1 MRFGIL
7 YFTCF
12 LAFISQPTYAIKVT
26 GLYQAVVSVSD
37 ESTQKRRMALKQAL
51 GKVLVKITGDRNIN
65 KGMGVT
71 SLLAT
76 PGKFVQQYR
85 YRQNSNDWNQDKLA
99 YELWVQFDEGALDAA
114 LKTYGVPIWEKE
126 RPSILVW
133 LVHKKN
139 KDRSFVGIEK
149 GSEYLNILENRA
161 SARGVRLLFPLL
173 DLQDNSKISVTD
185 VWGGFTEPILNASK
199 RYQANVVLTSKFTQI
214 LPTLWESDWS
224 VYFDNQV
231 VNWTS
236 QSDIADIVLEEGI
249 DELVDK
255 LVSRYTQTEGQN
267 TEVIQ
272 LLVNDINNVDEY
284 AQTFS
289 YLASIQSVDSVE
301 VKQTTPNYILFELT
315 SSRCAEGVYQ
325 AISLGK
331 ILESVEGGDVSEY
344 RLLP

>member
-1 MRFGIL
+1 M
-7 YFTCF
+7 
-12 LAFISQPTYAIKVT
+12 
-26 GLYQAVVSVSD
+26 D
-37 ESTQKRRMALKQAL
+37 E
-51 GKVLVKITGDRNIN
+51 
-65 KGMGVT
+65 
-71 SLLAT
+71 
-76 PGKFVQQYR
+76 F
-85 YRQNSNDWNQDKLA
+85 
-99 YELWVQFDEGALDAA
+99 WVQFDEGALDAA
-114 LKTYGVPIWEKE
+114 LKTYGVPIWEIE

-173 DLQDNSKISVTD
+173 DLQDNSEITVTD
-185 VWGGFTEPILNASK
+185 VWGGFTEPIRNASK
-199 RYQANVVLTSKFTQI
+199 RYQADVILTSKLTQI

-315 SSRCAEGVYQ
+315 SSRGAEGVYQ

-331 ILESVEGGDVSEY
+331 ILESVEDGDTSEY
-344 RLLP
+344 RLFP

>member
-65 KGMGVT
+65 KSMGVT

-99 YELWVQFDEGALDAA
+99 YELWVQFDESALDAA

-267 TEVIQ
+267 TEVIE

-289 YLASIQSVDSVE
+289 YLTSIQSVDSVE
-301 VKQTTPNYILFELT
+301 VKQATPNYILFELT
-315 SSRCAEGVYQ
+315 SSRGAEGVYQ

-331 ILESVEGGDVSEY
+331 ILESVEDGDASEY

>member
-1 MRFGIL
+1 
-7 YFTCF
+7 
-12 LAFISQPTYAIKVT
+12 
-26 GLYQAVVSVSD
+26 
-37 ESTQKRRMALKQAL
+37 
-51 GKVLVKITGDRNIN
+51 
-65 KGMGVT
+65 MGVT

-289 YLASIQSVDSVE
+289 YLTSIQSVDSVE

-315 SSRCAEGVYQ
+315 SSRGAEGVYQ

-331 ILESVEGGDVSEY
+331 ILESVEDGDTSEY

>member
-1 MRFGIL
+1 MRFRIL

-12 LAFISQPTYAIKVT
+12 LAFISQPTYAIKVA

-37 ESTQKRRMALKQAL
+37 ESAQKRNIALKQAL

-65 KGMGVT
+65 NSMGVT

-85 YRQNSNDWNQDKLA
+85 YRQNSNNWDQDKSA
-99 YELWVQFDEGALDAA
+99 YKLWVQFDESALDAT
-114 LKTYGVPIWEKE
+114 LKTYGIPIWEKE

-133 LVHKKN
+133 LVHN
-139 KDRSFVGIEK
+139 KDKNRSFVGIER

-199 RYQANVVLTSKFTQI
+199 RYQANVVLTSKFTQV

-272 LLVNDINNVDEY
+272 LLVNDINSVDEY
-284 AQTFS
+284 AKTFS
-289 YLASIQSVDSVE
+289 YLTSIQSVDTVN

-315 SSRCAEGVYQ
+315 SNRSAEGVYQ

>member
-1 MRFGIL
+1 MRFRIL

-12 LAFISQPTYAIKVT
+12 LAFISQPTYAIKVA

-37 ESTQKRRMALKQAL
+37 ESAQKRNIALKQAL

-65 KGMGVT
+65 KSMGVT

-85 YRQNSNDWNQDKLA
+85 YRQNSNNWDQDKSA
-99 YELWVQFDEGALDAA
+99 YKLWVQFDESALDAT
-114 LKTYGVPIWEKE
+114 LKTYGIPIWEKE

-133 LVHKKN
+133 LVHN
-139 KDRSFVGIEK
+139 KDKNRSFVGIER

-214 LPTLWESDWS
+214 LPTLWESDWA

-315 SSRCAEGVYQ
+315 SSRGAEGLYQ
-325 AISLGK
+325 AISLGE
-331 ILESVEGGDVSEY
+331 ILESVEGSDVSEY

>member
-1 MRFGIL
+1 M
-7 YFTCF
+7 
-12 LAFISQPTYAIKVT
+12 
-26 GLYQAVVSVSD
+26 
-37 ESTQKRRMALKQAL
+37 
-51 GKVLVKITGDRNIN
+51 
-65 KGMGVT
+65 
-71 SLLAT
+71 
-76 PGKFVQQYR
+76 
-85 YRQNSNDWNQDKLA
+85 
-99 YELWVQFDEGALDAA
+99 
-114 LKTYGVPIWEKE
+114 
-126 RPSILVW
+126 
-133 LVHKKN
+133 
-139 KDRSFVGIEK
+139 
-149 GSEYLNILENRA
+149 
-161 SARGVRLLFPLL
+161 
-173 DLQDNSKISVTD
+173 QDNSKISVTD

-315 SSRCAEGVYQ
+315 SSRGAEGVYQ

-331 ILESVEGGDVSEY
+331 ILESVEDGDTSEY